1 MSKYKII
8 KYSDNT
14 FIIKERILLCFY
26 YTWTLKFNTLK
37 DAKQS
42 IDELI
47 ERRKEKEKIL
57 KIKTYKYNGPSR

>member
-1 MSKYKII
+1 MIKFKII
-8 KYSDNT
+8 QYSNNT
-14 FIIKERILLCFY
+14 FIIKERIFLCFY

-47 ERRKEKEKIL
+47 ERRKEEEKI
-57 KIKTYKYNGPSR
+57 KVIKKYKYNGPNR